1 MTWTIPEGLT
11 ALYLGFDW
19 DPSVRLCI
27 YRGTPTGARTHELE
41 EARVGGVIY
50 AMNQT
55 EDKRTLFVNMVKNGV
70 IRKVVD
76 PGEKAFCDLLRA
88 HDWTYSMSDDGKT
101 FRRGE
106 EQEATIKRAITS
118 FPDYPHFQAL
128 YDAYLAWVWKK
139 GPKPELPA

>member
-1 MTWTIPEGLT
+1 MTWTIPEGLS

-19 DPSVRLCI
+19 DQTVILCI
-27 YRGTPTGARTHELE
+27 YRGTPTGTRTHELE
-41 EARVGGVIY
+41 EAHVGAVLY
-50 AMNQT
+50 AMGQT
-55 EDKRTLFVNMVKNGV
+55 DDKRTLFENMVKNGV

-76 PGEKAFCDLLRA
+76 PCEKAFCDLLRA
-88 HDWTYSMSDDGKT
+88 HDWTYQMSDDGKA

-106 EQEATIKRAITS
+106 EQEATIKRAIMA
-118 FPDYPHFQAL
+118 FPDYSHFQAL